1 MRTNDLAP
9 TRLPDRLRDTQRLL
23 FIAKHAKW
31 TGGLHSEDGNH
42 ALYHRETREILEG
55 LGIPLLVNAEL
66 AKIRGQ
72 ERVEGV
78 DLTFKDGETRELPA
92 DSIVAA
98 MDAAI
103 EPLRTTPVDQATLE
117 RARVK
122 LRSQLYQE
130 VEQFAGFG
138 RANLLASFALFDD
151 DPARINELEA
161 GFAKVTPELLMQTAR
176 DYRRPTN
183 RTIELVV
190 PAAPAGKSG
199 TSSDR

>member
-1 MRTNDLAP
+1 
-9 TRLPDRLRDTQRLL
+9 
-23 FIAKHAKW
+23 
-31 TGGLHSEDGNH
+31 
-42 ALYHRETREILEG
+42 
-55 LGIPLLVNAEL
+55 
-66 AKIRGQ
+66 
-72 ERVEGV
+72 
-78 DLTFKDGETRELPA
+78 
-92 DSIVAA
+92 
-98 MDAAI
+98 MDAAN

-151 DPARINELEA
+151 DPARINELES

-176 DYRRPTN
+176 DYLRPTN